1 MNEKSYKNI
10 LIYDVSYKTRFGTK
24 PLCIMFN
31 KVDGFLWDYDEISYL
46 VLLGIEKHDAIYDRI
61 RYLIC
66 LKSDVTYVFSHN
78 YAKINM
84 DSDDDLPLE
93 EILALYKVV
102 IITH

>member
-1 MNEKSYKNI
+1 M
-10 LIYDVSYKTRFGTK
+10 IYDVSYKTLFGTK

-46 VLLGIEKHDAIYDRI
+46 VLLGIEKHGAIYDRI

-66 LKSDVTYVFSHN
+66 LKSDITYVFSHN